1 LRERERE
8 RMKRER
14 KKNSTLLTIDNRC
27 VFAKRRYSFSVYKFE
42 VLSHNITALKD
53 KLNNLVL

>member
-1 LRERERE
+1 VCLLERERERERE

-27 VFAKRRYSFSVYKFE
+27 VFAKRRYSFWS
-42 VLSHNITALKD
+42 L
-53 KLNNLVL
+53 